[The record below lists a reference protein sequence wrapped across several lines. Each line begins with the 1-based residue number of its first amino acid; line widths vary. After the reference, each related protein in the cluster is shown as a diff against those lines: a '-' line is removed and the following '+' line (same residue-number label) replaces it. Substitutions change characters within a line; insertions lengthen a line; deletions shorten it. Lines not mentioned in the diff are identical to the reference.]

1 MKTTSFI
8 QDINASVLDRTTSI
22 GSGQDGRPIEELCHE
37 LLSRRGEISSNQIGS
52 AILNKYAK
60 FSTGEKLSFFEFL
73 TNSLDL
79 DAQTVESHARAYQQ
93 DASVQTLQLL
103 IDAAEPPRQELLR
116 RLNHVPGATAAL
128 VAMRHDLL
136 ALLSEHPQL
145 RRTDIDFS
153 HLLKSWFNRGFLVMR
168 PISWETP
175 ANILA
180 KIIQY
185 EAVHAINDW
194 DDLRRRLQPGDRR
207 CFAFFHPS
215 MSDEPLVFV
224 EVALCKGIPTS
235 VQDVLSNDRSP
246 LNTQQIDTAVFYS
259 ISNCQKGLKGISF
272 GNSLIK
278 QVVQDLTRD
287 LPSLKTFVTL
297 SPIPGLSNW
306 VNNADHNLPKP
317 LTAELSTAQ
326 ENAINNDDFSAIET
340 QTDNLNTLAA
350 RYLVD
355 IKRNDG
361 LPLDPV
367 ARFHLGNGAS
377 IHDVLPMADTS
388 TKGLNQSFGTMVNYR
403 YDIAKVEKYHE
414 DFARDGTLNASRTV
428 QSKAAS
434 RLLPTNSVAQKGQ
447 DA

>member
-8 QDINASVLDRTTSI
+8 QDIIASVLDRRFSI
-22 GSGQDGRPIEELCHE
+22 GSGQDGRPIEELCGE
-37 LLSRRGEISSNQIGS
+37 LLSRRGEVSSNQIGS

-60 FSTGEKLSFFEFL
+60 FDDEEKLSFFEFL
-73 TNSLDL
+73 TESLDL
-79 DAQTVESHARAYQQ
+79 NAESVERHARAYQE
-93 DASVQTLQLL
+93 DASTETLQML
-103 IDAAEPPRQELLR
+103 IEAAEPPRQELLR

-128 VAMRHDLL
+128 VSMRQDLL
-136 ALLSEHPQL
+136 AFLQQHPSL
-145 RRTDIDFS
+145 KRTDIDFS
-153 HLLKSWFNRGFLVMR
+153 HLLMSWFNRGFLVMR
-168 PISWETP
+168 PISWEAP

-235 VQDVLSNDRSP
+235 VQGVLSEDRST
-246 LNTQQIDTAVFYS
+246 LNPEQSDTAAFYS

-278 QVVQDLTRD
+278 QVVRVLSQEM
-287 LPSLKTFVTL
+287 PNLKTFVTL
-297 SPIPGLSNW
+297 SPIPGLSDWVSNSGDELPEFLASSLADIQADA
-306 VNNADHNLPKP
+306 VNNGDLAG
-317 LTAELSTAQ
+317 
-326 ENAINNDDFSAIET
+326 IET
-340 QTDNLNTLAA
+340 EADNLKALAA
-350 RYLVD
+350 RYLALT
-355 IKRNDG
+355 KRNDG

-377 IHDVLPMADTS
+377 IYDVHAMADTS
-388 TKGLNQSFGTMVNYR
+388 TNGLNQSFGVMVNYL
-403 YDIAKVEKYHE
+403 YDIPKVEKHHE
-414 DFARDGTLNASRTV
+414 DFARDGTVNTSRSI

-434 RLLPTNSVAQKGQ
+434 KLSHTISIANKGE

>member
-1 MKTTSFI
+1 MKTASFI
-8 QDINASVLDRTTSI
+8 QDIIASVLDRSFSI
-22 GSGQDGRPIEELCHE
+22 GSGQDGRPIEELCSE
-37 LLSRRGEISSNQIGS
+37 LLSRRGETSSNKIGS

-60 FSTGEKLSFFEFL
+60 FDDEEKLSFFKFL
-73 TNSLDL
+73 TESLDL
-79 DAQTVESHARAYQQ
+79 NAQDVERYARAYQEE
-93 DASVQTLQLL
+93 ATTQTLQLL
-103 IDAAEPPRQELLR
+103 IKAAEPPRQELLR

-128 VAMRHDLL
+128 VSMRRDLL
-136 ALLSEHPQL
+136 ALLRQHSSL
-145 RRTDIDFS
+145 KRTDIDFS
-153 HLLKSWFNRGFLVMR
+153 HLLMSWFNRGFLVMR

-215 MSDEPLVFV
+215 MSDEPLVFL

-235 VQDVLSNDRSP
+235 VQEVLSEDRSTLSP
-246 LNTQQIDTAVFYS
+246 NQVDTAVFYS
-259 ISNCQKGLKGISF
+259 ISNCQKGLQGISF

-278 QVVQDLTRD
+278 QVVRD
-287 LPSLKTFVTL
+287 LSQEMPDLKTFITL
-297 SPIPGLSNW
+297 SPIPGLSEW
-306 VNNADHNLPKP
+306 VRKAGDELPEF
-317 LTAELSTAQ
+317 L
-326 ENAINNDDFSAIET
+326 
-340 QTDNLNTLAA
+340 TDNLTDAQAAAIENEDLSGIEIETNNLKALAA
-350 RYLVD
+350 RYLVHA
-355 IKRNDG
+355 KRGDG

-377 IHDVLPMADTS
+377 VYDVHAMADTS
-388 TKGLNQSFGTMVNYR
+388 TNGLNQSFGTMVNYH
-403 YDIAKVEKYHE
+403 YDIQKVEKYHE
-414 DFARDGTLNASRTV
+414 DFARDGTVNASKAI

-434 RLLPTNSVAQKGQ
+434 KLSPPNFVAQKDE